1 MTSGPDDQQPGS
13 QDKSGETSLARV
25 RLNNLTKNFGDVVA
39 VDDVTLDIADRE
51 FLTLLGPSG
60 CGKTTLLNMIAGLE
74 SPTAGEVWFDD
85 RNVTAVPPER
95 RDIAMVFQTYALYPH
110 MHVFDNVAF
119 GLKMRGVPAEERKR
133 LVLAAAKTMEIE
145 HLLDRKPRALSG
157 GQRQRVALARAIV
170 RDPGV
175 FLLDEPLSNLDAQ
188 LRVVMRTELKR
199 LHGDLAMTFVYVTH
213 DQAESLILSDRI
225 VVMKEGKIQQIG
237 TPESIYDRPAN
248 TFVAG
253 FVGSPPINLLK
264 GVLEQSGSSGWRVVG
279 EGFACGVAP
288 SMVERME
295 RPEGREVSLG
305 VRAEDIG
312 ISEAPS
318 SAGSASATGS
328 TGSKDQSFVRA
339 EVVVREPMG
348 SDLYLTVDV
357 GGTNVKVRTRPDSR
371 ADRGDVLDLFFAPNK
386 IHLFDGESGVSLL
399 SDTSQTHR

>member
-1 MTSGPDDQQPGS
+1 M
-13 QDKSGETSLARV
+13 ARV
-25 RLNNLTKNFGDVVA
+25 RLKNLTKHFGDVVA

-110 MHVFDNVAF
+110 MSVFDNVAF
-119 GLKMRGVPAEERKR
+119 GLKMRGVPAEDRKR
-133 LVLAAAKTMEIE
+133 LVLAASKTMEIE

-199 LHGDLAMTFVYVTH
+199 LHGDLEMTFVYVTH

-225 VVMKEGKIQQIG
+225 VVMQDGQIQQIG
-237 TPESIYDRPAN
+237 TPESIYDCPAN

-253 FVGSPPINLLK
+253 FVGSPPINLLR
-264 GVLEQSGSSGWRVVG
+264 GTLEQSAEGAWRVVG
-279 EGFACGVAP
+279 KGFACGVAT
-288 SMVERME
+288 SMIERMG
-295 RPEGREVSLG
+295 PSAGWEVSLG

-312 ISEAPS
+312 IDQAPS
-318 SAGSASATGS
+318 SANSASETARETGGQ
-328 TGSKDQSFVRA
+328 TGNQVQSVGRA

-348 SDLYLTVDV
+348 SDLYLTVDL
-357 GGTNVKVRTRPDSR
+357 GGSNVKVRTRPENR
-371 ADRGDVLDLFFAPNK
+371 LDRGDKVELYFDPGK
-386 IHLFDGESGVSLL
+386 IHLFDGESGNTLT
-399 SDTSQTHR
+399 SDS

>member
-1 MTSGPDDQQPGS
+1 M
-13 QDKSGETSLARV
+13 
-25 RLNNLTKNFGDVVA
+25 NNLTKHFGDVVA

-74 SPTAGEVWFDD
+74 SPTVGEVWFDD
-85 RNVTAVPPER
+85 RNVTDVPPER

-110 MHVFDNVAF
+110 MSVFDNVAF
-119 GLKMRGVPAEERKR
+119 GLKMRGVPVEDRKR
-133 LVLAAAKTMEIE
+133 LVLAASKTMEIE

-199 LHGDLAMTFVYVTH
+199 LHGELEMTFVYVTH

-225 VVMKEGKIQQIG
+225 VVMKEGQIQQIG
-237 TPESIYDRPAN
+237 TPESIYDSPAN

-264 GVLEQSGSSGWRVVG
+264 GTLEQSGGGGWRVVG
-279 EGFACGVAP
+279 KGFACDVAT
-288 SMVERME
+288 SIIERMGPPD
-295 RPEGREVSLG
+295 RRDVYLG

-312 ISEAPS
+312 VDEVPASR
-318 SAGSASATGS
+318 GSASPGSDSEVQESATS
-328 TGSKDQSFVRA
+328 VAPAADSMESASEERDTQRTAARA
-339 EVVVREPMG
+339 KVVVREPMG

-357 GGTNVKVRTRPDSR
+357 GGNNVKVRTRPDVR
-371 ADRGDVLDLFFAPNK
+371 FDRGDSVSLSFDPEKL
-386 IHLFDGESGVSLL
+386 HLFDGETGVSLL
-399 SDTSQTHR
+399 NVR

>member
-1 MTSGPDDQQPGS
+1 M
-13 QDKSGETSLARV
+13 ARV
-25 RLNNLTKNFGDVVA
+25 RLNNLTKHFGDVVA
-39 VDDVTLDIADRE
+39 VDDVSLDIADRE

-119 GLKMRGVPAEERKR
+119 GLKMRGVPAEDRKK
-133 LVLAAAKTMEIE
+133 LVQAAAKTMEIE

-170 RDPGV
+170 RNPGV

-199 LHGDLAMTFVYVTH
+199 LHGELEMTFVYVTH

-225 VVMKEGKIQQIG
+225 VVMKEGTIQQIG
-237 TPESIYDRPAN
+237 TPESIYDSPAN

-264 GVLEQSGSSGWRVVG
+264 GVLEQTGGGDWRVVG
-279 EGFACGVAP
+279 EGFSCGMAT
-288 SMVERME
+288 SMVERMGQSA
-295 RPEGREVSLG
+295 GREVSLG

-312 ISEAPS
+312 VGEVQSTANSDSET
-318 SAGSASATGS
+318 ASETG
-328 TGSKDQSFVRA
+328 GQSGTQVRSVGRA

-348 SDLYLTVDV
+348 SDLFLTVDV
-357 GGTNVKVRTRPDSR
+357 GGSNVKVRTRPENR
-371 ADRGDVLDLFFAPNK
+371 MDRGDNVELYFDPGK
-386 IHLFDGESGVSLL
+386 IHLFDGESGEALL
-399 SDTSQTHR
+399 DIR

>member
-1 MTSGPDDQQPGS
+1 M
-13 QDKSGETSLARV
+13 ARV
-25 RLNNLTKNFGDVVA
+25 RLNNLTKHFGDVVA
-39 VDDVTLDIADRE
+39 VDNVTLDIADRE

-74 SPTAGEVWFDD
+74 SPTSGEVWFDD

-110 MHVFDNVAF
+110 MSVFDNVAF
-119 GLKMRGVPAEERKR
+119 GLKMRGVPAEDRKR
-133 LVLAAAKTMEIE
+133 FVLEAAKTMEIE

-199 LHGDLAMTFVYVTH
+199 LHGDLEMTFVYVTH

-225 VVMKEGKIQQIG
+225 VVMKDGEIQQIG
-237 TPESIYDRPAN
+237 TPESIYDSPAN

-264 GVLEQSGSSGWRVVG
+264 GVLERQESAGGDSRVVG
-279 EGFACGVAP
+279 DGFACNVAQ
-288 SMVERME
+288 SMVERIE
-295 RPEGREVSLG
+295 DQLGREVFLG
-305 VRAEDIG
+305 VRAEDIWIEDG
-312 ISEAPS
+312 QEAPDS
-318 SAGSASATGS
+318 ESENSRPAARAS
-328 TGSKDQSFVRA
+328 
-339 EVVVREPMG
+339 VVVREPMG

-357 GGTNVKVRTRPDSR
+357 GGSNVKIRTRPDNR
-371 ADRGDVLDLFFAPNK
+371 MDRGDVLDVFFDPGK
-386 IHLFDGESGVSLL
+386 IHLFDGQTGVSLTL
-399 SDTSQTHR
+399 DR

>member
-1 MTSGPDDQQPGS
+1 M
-13 QDKSGETSLARV
+13 ARV
-25 RLNNLTKNFGDVVA
+25 RLKNLTKHFGDVVA

-110 MHVFDNVAF
+110 MSVFDNVAF
-119 GLKMRGVPAEERKR
+119 GLKMRGVPAEDRKR
-133 LVLAAAKTMEIE
+133 LVLAASKTMEIE

-199 LHGDLAMTFVYVTH
+199 LHGELEMTFVYVTH

-225 VVMKEGKIQQIG
+225 VVMKDGQIQQIG
-237 TPESIYDRPAN
+237 TPESIYDSPAN

-264 GVLEQSGSSGWRVVG
+264 GTLEQSGGSGWGVVG
-279 EGFACGVAP
+279 EGYACDVAA
-288 SMVERME
+288 SRVERMK
-295 RPEGREVSLG
+295 PMVGREVYLG
-305 VRAEDIG
+305 VRAEDIEVG
-312 ISEAPS
+312 AGPTSERSTGEAPDS
-318 SAGSASATGS
+318 VSDHSRSVARAS
-328 TGSKDQSFVRA
+328 
-339 EVVVREPMG
+339 VVVREPMG

-357 GGTNVKVRTRPDSR
+357 GGNNVKVRTRTDVR
-371 ADRGDVLDLFFAPNK
+371 FDRGDSVDLSFDPEK
-386 IHLFDGESGVSLL
+386 IHLFDGENGTSLTL
-399 SDTSQTHR
+399 DI

>member
-1 MTSGPDDQQPGS
+1 M
-13 QDKSGETSLARV
+13 ARV
-25 RLNNLTKNFGDVVA
+25 RLKNLTKHFGDVVA

-110 MHVFDNVAF
+110 MSVFDNVAF
-119 GLKMRGVPAEERKR
+119 GLKMRGVPAEDRRR
-133 LVLAAAKTMEIE
+133 LVLAASKTMEIE

-199 LHGDLAMTFVYVTH
+199 LHGELEMTFVYVTH

-225 VVMKEGKIQQIG
+225 VVMKDGQIQQIG
-237 TPESIYDRPAN
+237 TPESIYDSPAN

-264 GVLEQSGSSGWRVVG
+264 GTLEQSAGGAWRVVG
-279 EGFACGVAP
+279 EGYACGVAT
-288 SMVERME
+288 SMIERMVM
-295 RPEGREVSLG
+295 PEGREVFLG
-305 VRAEDIG
+305 VRAEDIEVG
-312 ISEAPS
+312 TGPS
-318 SAGSASATGS
+318 SAGSSSGSTSEVADSATS
-328 TGSKDQSFVRA
+328 IAPVPDTDLDNSAANARA
-339 EVVVREPMG
+339 AARAMVVVREPMG

-357 GGTNVKVRTRPDSR
+357 GGNNVKVRTRPDVR
-371 ADRGDVLDLFFAPNK
+371 FDRGDIVVLFFEPKK
-386 IHLFDGESGVSLL
+386 IHLFDGESGEAL
-399 SDTSQTHR
+399 

>member
-1 MTSGPDDQQPGS
+1 M
-13 QDKSGETSLARV
+13 ARV
-25 RLNNLTKNFGDVVA
+25 RLNNLTKHFGDVVA

-74 SPTAGEVWFDD
+74 SPTAGEAWFDD

-110 MHVFDNVAF
+110 MNVFDNVAF
-119 GLKMRGVPAEERKR
+119 GLKMRGVPAEERKK
-133 LVLAAAKTMEIE
+133 LVHAAAKTMEIE

-199 LHGDLAMTFVYVTH
+199 LHGDLEMTFVYVTH

-225 VVMKEGKIQQIG
+225 VVMKDGKIQQIG
-237 TPESIYDRPAN
+237 TPESIYDSPAN
-248 TFVAG
+248 AFVAG
-253 FVGSPPINLLK
+253 FVGSPPINLLR
-264 GVLEQSGSSGWRVVG
+264 GTLEQSGAGGWRVVG
-279 EGFACGVAP
+279 EGFACGVAT
-288 SMVERME
+288 SKIERME
-295 RPEGREVSLG
+295 PSEGREVSLG

-312 ISEAPS
+312 INEAPS
-318 SAGSASATGS
+318 SVGSASETG
-328 TGSKDQSFVRA
+328 GQRGNKDQSVGRA

-348 SDLYLTVDV
+348 SDLYLTVDL
-357 GGTNVKVRTRPDSR
+357 GGSNVKVRTRPDNR
-371 ADRGDVLDLFFAPNK
+371 MDRGDSVELYFDPGK
-386 IHLFDGESGVSLL
+386 IHLFDGETGESLIPDL
-399 SDTSQTHR
+399 

>member
-1 MTSGPDDQQPGS
+1 M
-13 QDKSGETSLARV
+13 ARV
-25 RLNNLTKNFGDVVA
+25 RLKNLTKHFGEVVA

-85 RNVTAVPPER
+85 RDVTAVPPER

-110 MHVFDNVAF
+110 MSVFDNVAF
-119 GLKMRGVPAEERKR
+119 GLKMRGVPAEDRKR
-133 LVLAAAKTMEIE
+133 LVLEASKTMEIE

-199 LHGDLAMTFVYVTH
+199 LHGELEMTFVYVTH

-225 VVMKEGKIQQIG
+225 VVMKDGQIQQIG
-237 TPESIYDRPAN
+237 TPESIYDSPAN

-264 GVLEQSGSSGWRVVG
+264 GTLEQAAGGAWRVVG
-279 EGFACGVAP
+279 EGYACGVAQ
-288 SMVERME
+288 SMVERMK
-295 RPEGREVSLG
+295 PMEGREVYLG

-312 ISEAPS
+312 VGAGPSSERSTSEAPDS
-318 SAGSASATGS
+318 ESDHSRNA
-328 TGSKDQSFVRA
+328 VRA
-339 EVVVREPMG
+339 SVVVREPMG

-357 GGTNVKVRTRPDSR
+357 GGNNVKVRTRPDVR
-371 ADRGDVLDLFFAPNK
+371 FDRGDDVDLSFDPEK
-386 IHLFDGESGVSLL
+386 IHLFDGESGTSLTP
-399 SDTSQTHR
+399 DI

>member
-1 MTSGPDDQQPGS
+1 VH
-13 QDKSGETSLARV
+13 A
-25 RLNNLTKNFGDVVA
+25 VA
-39 VDDVTLDIADRE
+39 VTAGLTVDIRRKRFAGDGRTRPHTAIENLQFDVPVGQFCCI
-51 FLTLLGPSG
+51 LGPSG

-110 MHVFDNVAF
+110 MSVFDNVAF
-119 GLKMRGVPAEERKR
+119 GLKMRGVPAEDRKR
-133 LVLAAAKTMEIE
+133 LVLEASKTMEIE

-199 LHGDLAMTFVYVTH
+199 LHGKLEMTFVYVTH

-225 VVMKEGKIQQIG
+225 VVMKDGQIQQIG
-237 TPESIYDRPAN
+237 TPESIYDSPAN

-264 GVLEQSGSSGWRVVG
+264 GTLEQSAKGGWRVVG
-279 EGFACGVAP
+279 EGYACDVAA
-288 SMVERME
+288 SVVERLE
-295 RPEGREVSLG
+295 PPEGREVYLG
-305 VRAEDIG
+305 VRAEDIEVG
-312 ISEAPS
+312 EAPQS
-318 SAGSASATGS
+318 GLDDSRIAARAS
-328 TGSKDQSFVRA
+328 VI
-339 EVVVREPMG
+339 VREPMG
-348 SDLYLTVDV
+348 SDLYLTVAV
-357 GGTNVKVRTRPDSR
+357 EGNNVKVRTRPDVR
-371 ADRGDVLDLFFAPNK
+371 FDRGDDVNLFFDPEK
-386 IHLFDGESGVSLL
+386 IHLFDGETGISLL
-399 SDTSQTHR
+399 KVR

>member
-1 MTSGPDDQQPGS
+1 M
-13 QDKSGETSLARV
+13 ARV
-25 RLNNLTKNFGDVVA
+25 RLKNLTKHFGDVVA

-110 MHVFDNVAF
+110 MSVFDNVAF
-119 GLKMRGVPAEERKR
+119 GLKMRGVPAEDRKR
-133 LVLAAAKTMEIE
+133 LVLAASKTMEIE

-199 LHGDLAMTFVYVTH
+199 LHGDLEMTFVYVTH

-225 VVMKEGKIQQIG
+225 VVMQDGQIQQIG
-237 TPESIYDRPAN
+237 TPESIYDCPAN

-253 FVGSPPINLLK
+253 FVGSPPINLLR
-264 GVLEQSGSSGWRVVG
+264 GTLEQKDEGEWRVAG
-279 EGFACGVAP
+279 EGYACGVAP
-288 SMVERME
+288 TMIERME
-295 RPEGREVSLG
+295 DPEGREVYLG

-312 ISEAPS
+312 IDEALD
-318 SAGSASATGS
+318 SATAVAPLS
-328 TGSKDQSFVRA
+328 NSAARA
-339 EVVVREPMG
+339 SVVVREPMG
-348 SDLYLTVDV
+348 SDLYLTVDI
-357 GGTNVKVRTRPDSR
+357 GGSNVKVRTRPEIR
-371 ADRGDVLDLFFAPNK
+371 FDRGDSLDLFFQPEK
-386 IHLFDGESGVSLL
+386 IHLFDGETGASLTL
-399 SDTSQTHR
+399 DR

>member
-1 MTSGPDDQQPGS
+1 M
-13 QDKSGETSLARV
+13 ARV
-25 RLNNLTKNFGDVVA
+25 KLNNLTKHFGDVVA
-39 VDDVTLDIADRE
+39 VDDVSLDIADRE

-133 LVLAAAKTMEIE
+133 LVHAAAKTMEIE

-170 RDPGV
+170 RNPGV

-199 LHGDLAMTFVYVTH
+199 LHGELEMTFVYVTH

-225 VVMKEGKIQQIG
+225 VVMKEGTIQQIG
-237 TPESIYDRPAN
+237 TPESIYDSPAN

-264 GVLEQSGSSGWRVVG
+264 GVLEQTGGGDWRVVG
-279 EGFACGVAP
+279 EGFSCGVAT
-288 SMVERME
+288 SMVERMGQSA
-295 RPEGREVSLG
+295 GREVSLG

-312 ISEAPS
+312 INEAPS
-318 SAGSASATGS
+318 SAEPVSETASETVG
-328 TGSKDQSFVRA
+328 QSGNKVPSVDRA

-348 SDLYLTVDV
+348 SDLFLTVDV
-357 GGTNVKVRTRPDSR
+357 GGTNVKVRTRPENR
-371 ADRGDVLDLFFAPNK
+371 MDRGDNVELYFDPVK
-386 IHLFDGESGVSLL
+386 IHLFDGESGEALL
-399 SDTSQTHR
+399 DIR

>member
-1 MTSGPDDQQPGS
+1 M
-13 QDKSGETSLARV
+13 ARV
-25 RLNNLTKNFGDVVA
+25 RLKNLTKHFGDVVA
-39 VDDVTLDIADRE
+39 VDDVTLDVADRE

-110 MHVFDNVAF
+110 MSVFDNVAF
-119 GLKMRGVPAEERKR
+119 GLKMRGVPVDERKS
-133 LVLAAAKTMEIE
+133 LVRAASKTMEIE

-199 LHGDLAMTFVYVTH
+199 LHGELEMTFVYVTH

-225 VVMKEGKIQQIG
+225 VVMKEGQIQQIG
-237 TPESIYDRPAN
+237 TPESIYDSPAN

-264 GVLEQSGSSGWRVVG
+264 GTLEQSGGGALAGGRRGLRVRRVY
-279 EGFACGVAP
+279 VH
-288 SMVERME
+288 
-295 RPEGREVSLG
+295 
-305 VRAEDIG
+305 D
-312 ISEAPS
+312 
-318 SAGSASATGS
+318 
-328 TGSKDQSFVRA
+328 
-339 EVVVREPMG
+339 
-348 SDLYLTVDV
+348 
-357 GGTNVKVRTRPDSR
+357 R
-371 ADRGDVLDLFFAPNK
+371 ADGIAGRAGGLPGRSGGGYRGRCCTGCGIDQRGAGFSAFGN
-386 IHLFDGESGVSLL
+386 FGV
-399 SDTSQTHR
+399 

>member
-1 MTSGPDDQQPGS
+1 M
-13 QDKSGETSLARV
+13 ARV
-25 RLNNLTKNFGDVVA
+25 RLKNLTKHFGDVVA

-110 MHVFDNVAF
+110 MRVFDNVAF

-199 LHGDLAMTFVYVTH
+199 LHGDLEMTFVYVTH

-225 VVMKEGKIQQIG
+225 VVMKEGKIQQVG
-237 TPESIYDRPAN
+237 TPESIYDNPAN

-253 FVGSPPINLLK
+253 FVGSPPINLLR
-264 GVLEQSGSSGWRVVG
+264 GVLKETDEDGWRVVG
-279 EGFACGVAP
+279 EGFACGVKP

-295 RPEGREVSLG
+295 QPEGREVYLG

-312 ISEAPS
+312 IGGNSPA
-318 SAGSASATGS
+318 ARAS
-328 TGSKDQSFVRA
+328 
-339 EVVVREPMG
+339 VVVREPMG
-348 SDLYLTVDV
+348 SDLYLTVEI
-357 GGTNVKVRTRPDSR
+357 GNTFVKIRTRPDSR
-371 ADRGDVLDLFFAPNK
+371 MDRGDNLDLFFNTVK
-386 IHLFDGESGVSLL
+386 IHLFDGKSGETLA
-399 SDTSQTHR
+399 QAG

>member
-1 MTSGPDDQQPGS
+1 M
-13 QDKSGETSLARV
+13 ARV
-25 RLNNLTKNFGDVVA
+25 RLKNLTKHFGDVVA

-110 MHVFDNVAF
+110 MSVFDNVAF
-119 GLKMRGVPAEERKR
+119 GLKMRGVPAEDRKR
-133 LVLAAAKTMEIE
+133 LVLAASKTMEIE
-145 HLLDRKPRALSG
+145 HLLNRKPRALSG

-199 LHGDLAMTFVYVTH
+199 LHGELEMTFVYVTH

-225 VVMKEGKIQQIG
+225 VVMKEGQIQQIG
-237 TPESIYDRPAN
+237 TPESIYDSPAN

-264 GVLEQSGSSGWRVVG
+264 GTLEQSVGGGWRVVG
-279 EGFACGVAP
+279 EGYACGVAQ
-288 SMVERME
+288 SMVERMNP
-295 RPEGREVSLG
+295 PEGREVYLG

-312 ISEAPS
+312 VGEVPA
-318 SAGSASATGS
+318 AGSTNEARDSTTEVAPVSDSGASNSRVAA
-328 TGSKDQSFVRA
+328 RA
-339 EVVVREPMG
+339 SVVVREPMG

-357 GGTNVKVRTRPDSR
+357 GGSNVKVRARPDVR
-371 ADRGDVLDLFFAPNK
+371 FDRGDDVDLAFDPENL
-386 IHLFDGESGVSLL
+386 HLFDGETGKALL
-399 SDTSQTHR
+399 LTR

>member
-1 MTSGPDDQQPGS
+1 M
-13 QDKSGETSLARV
+13 ARV
-25 RLNNLTKNFGDVVA
+25 RLNNLTKHFGDVVA
-39 VDDVTLDIADRE
+39 VDNVTLDIADRE

-74 SPTAGEVWFDD
+74 SPTSGEVWFDD

-110 MHVFDNVAF
+110 MSVFDNVAF
-119 GLKMRGVPAEERKR
+119 GLKMRGVPAEDRKR
-133 LVLAAAKTMEIE
+133 LVLSAARTMEIE

-199 LHGDLAMTFVYVTH
+199 LHGELEMTFVYVTH

-225 VVMKEGKIQQIG
+225 VVMKDGEIQQIG
-237 TPESIYDRPAN
+237 TPETIYNSPAN

-264 GVLEQSGSSGWRVVG
+264 GVLERSGSTGGDWQVVG
-279 EGFACGVAP
+279 DGFGCNVAQ
-288 SMVERME
+288 SMVDRIED
-295 RPEGREVSLG
+295 PLGREVYLG

-312 ISEAPS
+312 IESETNPEPGTTPVAR
-318 SAGSASATGS
+318 AS
-328 TGSKDQSFVRA
+328 
-339 EVVVREPMG
+339 VVVREPMG

-357 GGTNVKVRTRPDSR
+357 GGSNVKIRTRPVNR
-371 ADRGDVLDLFFAPNK
+371 TDRGDMLDVFFDPEK
-386 IHLFDGESGVSLL
+386 IHLFDGQTGEALL
-399 SDTSQTHR
+399 NPDT

>member
-1 MTSGPDDQQPGS
+1 M
-13 QDKSGETSLARV
+13 ARV
-25 RLNNLTKNFGDVVA
+25 RLNNLTKHFGDVVA

-110 MHVFDNVAF
+110 MSVFDNVAF
-119 GLKMRGVPAEERKR
+119 GLKMRGVPAEDRKR
-133 LVLAAAKTMEIE
+133 LVLEASKTMEIE

-199 LHGDLAMTFVYVTH
+199 LHGELEMTFVYVTH

-225 VVMKEGKIQQIG
+225 VVMKEGQIQQIG
-237 TPESIYDRPAN
+237 TPESIYDNPAN

-264 GVLEQSGSSGWRVVG
+264 GTLEQSAGGVWRVVG
-279 EGFACGVAP
+279 EGYACDVAA

-295 RPEGREVSLG
+295 PPEGQEVFLG

-312 ISEAPS
+312 VEPAPAS
-318 SAGSASATGS
+318 PGSTSKAPDSATAVASAPDSGS
-328 TGSKDQSFVRA
+328 NNSRPPVRA
-339 EVVVREPMG
+339 TVVVREPMG

-357 GGTNVKVRTRPDSR
+357 GGTNVKVRTRPDVR
-371 ADRGDVLDLFFAPNK
+371 FDRGDSVDLSFDPGK
-386 IHLFDGESGVSLL
+386 IHLFDGENGEALT
-399 SDTSQTHR
+399 TSKL

>member
-1 MTSGPDDQQPGS
+1 M
-13 QDKSGETSLARV
+13 ARV
-25 RLNNLTKNFGDVVA
+25 RLKNLTKHFGDVVA
-39 VDDVTLDIADRE
+39 VDDVSLDIADRE

-110 MHVFDNVAF
+110 MRVFDNVAF
-119 GLKMRGVPAEERKR
+119 GLKMRGVPAVERKR

-199 LHGDLAMTFVYVTH
+199 LHGDLEMTFVYVTH

-225 VVMKEGKIQQIG
+225 VVMKEGKIQQVG
-237 TPESIYDRPAN
+237 TPETIYDSPAN

-253 FVGSPPINLLK
+253 FVGSPPINLLR
-264 GVLEQSGSSGWRVVG
+264 GTLSQDGTSDWRVVG
-279 EGFACGVAP
+279 EGFACGVDP

-295 RPEGREVSLG
+295 QPEGREVYLG

-312 ISEAPS
+312 IGGNSPA
-318 SAGSASATGS
+318 ARAS
-328 TGSKDQSFVRA
+328 
-339 EVVVREPMG
+339 VVVREPMG
-348 SDLYLTVDV
+348 SDVYLTVDI
-357 GGTNVKVRTRPDSR
+357 GKSLVKIRTRPDSR
-371 ADRGDVLDLFFAPNK
+371 MDRGDNLDLFFNPEK
-386 IHLFDGESGVSLL
+386 IHLFDGKSGETLA
-399 SDTSQTHR
+399 QAG

>member
-1 MTSGPDDQQPGS
+1 M
-13 QDKSGETSLARV
+13 ARV
-25 RLNNLTKNFGDVVA
+25 RLKNLTKHFGDVVA

-110 MHVFDNVAF
+110 MSVFDNVAF
-119 GLKMRGVPAEERKR
+119 GLKMRGVPAEDRKR
-133 LVLAAAKTMEIE
+133 LVLAASKTMEIE

-199 LHGDLAMTFVYVTH
+199 LHGELEMTFVYVTH

-225 VVMKEGKIQQIG
+225 VVMKEGQIQQIG
-237 TPESIYDRPAN
+237 TPESIYDSPAN

-264 GVLEQSGSSGWRVVG
+264 GTLEQSAKGGWRVVG
-279 EGFACGVAP
+279 EGYACDVAA

-295 RPEGREVSLG
+295 PPEGQEVFLG

-312 ISEAPS
+312 VCEALA
-318 SAGSASATGS
+318 AGSTSEVGDSASDDSGYAARAT
-328 TGSKDQSFVRA
+328 VI
-339 EVVVREPMG
+339 VREPMG

-357 GGTNVKVRTRPDSR
+357 GGNNVKVRTRPDVR
-371 ADRGDVLDLFFAPNK
+371 FDRGDDVELAFDPEK
-386 IHLFDGESGVSLL
+386 IHLFDGESGTSLTP
-399 SDTSQTHR
+399 DI